1 MNELKQALQQFK
13 QHQTQENLQTLA
25 QSLLVNKVYAPAMW
39 DAQPTKNENGQ
50 LEFAPNTQIQLMII
64 EDEQGNC
71 YFPFFTDLEEVQAW
85 KVNQQTLLLSFE
97 QWIRFTDM
105 AQNQVKGVII
115 NPMSEQFPIVQE
127 LIQNLKQVHQSQVS
141 QNHLQAGEKIHL
153 MEPSLDIQEMKAII
167 QKECSEIEE
176 IQTVYIKE
184 RFVENQGSHWFILV
198 DSKKE
203 DPIYFEKIG
212 QSLVGHTHQKKM
224 EFMFANTPLA
234 EQIIQKTQPIYEK
247 K

>member
-13 QHQTQENLQTLA
+13 NNQTQENLQILA
-25 QSLLVNKVYAPAMW
+25 QNILVNKIYAPAIW
-39 DAQPTKNENGQ
+39 DTNPTKNENGQ
-50 LEFAPNTQIQLMII
+50 LEFAPNTKIQLMII

-71 YFPFFTDLEEVQAW
+71 YFPFFTDLEEVNAW
-85 KVNQQTLLLSFE
+85 KANQQTLLLSFE

-105 AQNQVKGVII
+105 AKNQVKGVII

-141 QNHLQAGEKIHL
+141 QNHLKAGEKIHL
-153 MEPSLDIQEMKAII
+153 MDPSLDIQEMKTII
-167 QKECSEIEE
+167 QHICSEMED
-176 IQTVYIKE
+176 IQSVYVKE

-203 DPIYFEKIG
+203 DPLYFEKIG
-212 QSLVGHTHQKKM
+212 QSLIGHTHQKKI

-234 EQIIQKTQPIYEK
+234 EEIIKKSQPIYEK